1 MTSADKVFKEMETNG
16 RRLREK
22 EEGESDLKGT
32 KCQLHLV

>member
-1 MTSADKVFKEMETNG
+1 MTSADKVFKEMEKNG

-22 EEGESDLKGT
+22 EGESDLKGT